1 MLPPSLFLV
10 STQLSSFQTTLA
22 EIMHMRLEHTG
33 VHTCTHTPQTPI
45 RPFLCPFRSLCLSY
59 FYSGSISTWF
69 TAVSLRPTSVWQTAP
84 NWKSGWGPERGLAR
98 WEWRRNSSCPM
109 PQCQWTQSE
118 AFSATLG
125 ARRSR
130 GKGHH
135 KRTWLRFPQHVSSQ
149 NIIRGKKWMKVL
161 ISFIPGWLHG
171 QTNQMDW
178 SVLDSMAYAQEGF
191 LILI

>member
-69 TAVSLRPTSVWQTAP
+69 TAVSLRPTSVWQAAP
-84 NWKSGWGPERGLAR
+84 NWRSGWGPERGSAR
-98 WEWRRNSSCPM
+98 WEWRRNSSCLM

-118 AFSATLG
+118 ALVQHLGQGGAGGNVITKEHGWGFPSMSA
-125 ARRSR
+125 AR
-130 GKGHH
+130 
-135 KRTWLRFPQHVSSQ
+135 T
-149 NIIRGKKWMKVL
+149 
-161 ISFIPGWLHG
+161 
-171 QTNQMDW
+171 
-178 SVLDSMAYAQEGF
+178 
-191 LILI
+191 